1 MNSALSSLMSI
12 IFRLLQTPG
21 FTTIKMQILMGSR
34 VLSLVLIGSS
44 YSMAVILS
52 MERSKCS
59 MRNGPMALSAAYQ
72 FWQVRI
78 VPTHHGTHGRSLTW
92 RIEKVDLII
101 VEAAYSRRRN
111 QIIGPERRIRIE
123 VGISLREV
131 SAWPEGR
138 EDQIQELTLIV
149 LNRIDL
155 R

>member
-72 FWQVRI
+72 F
-78 VPTHHGTHGRSLTW
+78 
-92 RIEKVDLII
+92 
-101 VEAAYSRRRN
+101 
-111 QIIGPERRIRIE
+111 
-123 VGISLREV
+123 
-131 SAWPEGR
+131 
-138 EDQIQELTLIV
+138 
-149 LNRIDL
+149 
-155 R
+155 